1 MHKFFLISAFFISL
15 STSGQYLDLAKVEYT
30 IVPGNDSNFA
40 LNSVR
45 MLFNVPFKIKD
56 DAYFFAG
63 VDYTQSEFQFQENV
77 DTYDKSDADEFHE
90 VDLNLTYTFT
100 TKKKWRLGIQLT
112 PSFSSNLQG
121 ALQKNDFLLS
131 GVLALVK
138 DKKQSEE
145 VKKPWRIILGLAY
158 SSTSRSPF
166 PFPFF
171 SYYRKFHPRWSYN
184 IGAPVT
190 NIQFHLNE
198 KNRLKFYAEG
208 DGFNAH
214 IQEGVLVNDNQFA
227 NRLRMLL
234 VMTGLRYEYK
244 FSKHI
249 ESYINITRTVLSDVQ
264 LRRDTENVFIPNID
278 NVMLYRV
285 GIRCKI

>member
-1 MHKFFLISAFFISL
+1 MRRFFLLSAFFVSL
-15 STSGQYLDLAKVEYT
+15 SSCGQYLDLAKVEYT
-30 IVPGNDSNFA
+30 VVPGDNSNFA
-40 LNSVR
+40 LNSFR
-45 MLFNVPFKIKD
+45 MLFNVPFRVGD

-63 VDYTQSEFQFQENV
+63 VDYTKNEFQFDERI
-77 DTYDKSDADEFHE
+77 DTYDKSEVEDFQE

-100 TKKKWRLGIQLT
+100 TKKGWRLGIQIT

-121 ALQKNDFLLS
+121 SLQNEDFLLS
-131 GVLALVK
+131 GVVALLK
-138 DKKQSEE
+138 DKKQSDD
-145 VKKPWRIILGLAY
+145 VKKPWRIIAGLAY
-158 SSTSRSPF
+158 STTSRSPF

-190 NIQFHLNE
+190 NIQFHFDK

-214 IQEGVLVNDNQFA
+214 IQEGVLVNGDQLA

-244 FSKHI
+244 FTDHI
-249 ESYINITRTVLSDVQ
+249 ETYLNITRTVLSNVQ
-264 LRRDTENVFIPNID
+264 LRKDTEDVFIPNID
-278 NVMLYRV
+278 NVMLYRG
-285 GIRCKI
+285 GIRIRI